1 MPKLRSRP
9 FARKSKFRDAKAIVI
24 ATEGELTE
32 PIYFEKLALDER
44 FRNPR
49 VVIKVLPTTDGRS
62 APNHI
67 IRRLDDIKR
76 KHGFYEGDKLWLV
89 FDKDDWED
97 GLLSEVARQANQK
110 GYCLADSNPCFEVW
124 LTMHF
129 ASIHESFELSCSGDS
144 VTCDDIIKR
153 LKQDDMDPSYRKSRI
168 DKERYFD
175 RLETAIQHAKLSDI
189 EPKDRYL
196 NQIGSRVYK
205 LAQSII
211 NSSPSNP

>member
-1 MPKLRSRP
+1 MPIRKSRR

-32 PIYFEKLALDER
+32 PIYFEELALDER

-49 VVIKVLPTTDGRS
+49 VEVKILPTIDGRS
-62 APNHI
+62 APNHV
-67 IRRLDDIKR
+67 IRRLDEIRR
-76 KHGFYEGDKLWLV
+76 KHGFYEGDRLWLV
-89 FDKDDWED
+89 IDKDAWED

-110 GYCLADSNPCFEVW
+110 GYCIADSNPCFEVW

-129 ASIHESFELSCSGDS
+129 GSIHELMELNCRKDS
-144 VTCDDIIKR
+144 ITCDAIVNR
-153 LKQDDMDPSYRKSRI
+153 LKQDDMDPLYRKSRI
-168 DKERYFD
+168 DTEIYFD
-175 RLETAIQHAKLSDI
+175 RLMTAIQNAELTDI
-189 EPKDRYL
+189 QPDDRYL

-211 NSSPSNP
+211 KSST